1 MLPVRAASRGV
12 TDSRER
18 KAVSHRMASPLGSPV
33 GGLPAAESFT
43 SQPDVS
49 EVLGLRADSGAT
61 PVPTPPLSAAPRTS
75 TSPLVL
81 GAGAAPTSNDFVNTV
96 QGTQGAVT
104 EKDPAPTTQ
113 SGAQAG
119 IGVVLTPAPPD
130 FQELQVAKV
139 FDGGAAAKSGLIFE
153 GDVIHRCANFF
164 SRPDECRCIRD
175 VNVIPFERISRI

>member
-75 TSPLVL
+75 TSPLLL

-104 EKDPAPTTQ
+104 EKDPAPP
-113 SGAQAG
+113 QAG

>member
-1 MLPVRAASRGV
+1 MSEKKNPRSKGCQGLLPALSGCWSL
-12 TDSRER
+12 T
-18 KAVSHRMASPLGSPV
+18 HRMASPLGSPV
-33 GGLPAAESFT
+33 GGLPAAESVT
-43 SQPDVS
+43 SQTDVS
-49 EVLGLRADSGAT
+49 EVLGLRTDSGAT

-104 EKDPAPTTQ
+104 ENDSAPP
-113 SGAQAG
+113 QAG

-153 GDVIHRCANFF
+153 GDIIHRCANVF
-164 SRPDECRCIRD
+164 SRPDM
-175 VNVIPFERISRI
+175 STA